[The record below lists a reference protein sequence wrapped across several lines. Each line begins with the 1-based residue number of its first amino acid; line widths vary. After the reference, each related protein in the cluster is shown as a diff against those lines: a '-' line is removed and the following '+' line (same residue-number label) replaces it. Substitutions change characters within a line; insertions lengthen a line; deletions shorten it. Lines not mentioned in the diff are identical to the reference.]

1 MGTTWKTR
9 GKSSEMRDI
18 FNKKLFNVQD
28 GIPLAAACAENFIL
42 IFIIEPVKSQAF
54 CVSMTQL

>member
-1 MGTTWKTR
+1 MIYLT
-9 GKSSEMRDI
+9 
-18 FNKKLFNVQD
+18 KKLFNVQD

-42 IFIIEPVKSQAF
+42 IFINEPVKSQAF